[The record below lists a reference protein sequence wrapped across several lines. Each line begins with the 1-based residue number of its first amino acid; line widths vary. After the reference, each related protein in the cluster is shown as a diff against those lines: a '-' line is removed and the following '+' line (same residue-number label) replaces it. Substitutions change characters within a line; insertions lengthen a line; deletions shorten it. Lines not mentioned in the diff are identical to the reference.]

1 MDGSLLLLLLPDSK
15 WDIDKSQLTLGKELG
30 SGQFGVRILLLCICY
45 VVIVCDVVLVFL
57 SACVHGLEAGVSM
70 KCAVLSHHL
79 PHTAAQSG

>member
-45 VVIVCDVVLVFL
+45 VVIVSIIILLYMYNSVV
-57 SACVHGLEAGVSM
+57 C
-70 KCAVLSHHL
+70 KD
-79 PHTAAQSG
+79 Q